1 MGFTHID
8 SNGNVKMVDI
18 GEKPTSLRLAKAG
31 GKIFLNP
38 QTISRIVEGNI
49 KKGNVLTTA
58 KIAAIMASKNTSNTI
73 PLCHQIQLTSVDIEF
88 VIGNDN
94 IEVISSVGCIDK
106 TGAEMEALH
115 SVSVALL
122 TIYDM
127 CKAIDKNMSMGDIK
141 LWEKSKQS
149 V

>member
-18 GEKPTSLRLAKAG
+18 GKKPTSLRLAKAG

-38 QTISRIVEGNI
+38 QTISRIVEVTSRRAMSNNC
-49 KKGNVLTTA
+49 KDS
-58 KIAAIMASKNTSNTI
+58 AIMASKNTSNTI
-73 PLCHQIQLTSVDIEF
+73 PLCHQIQLPSVDIEF